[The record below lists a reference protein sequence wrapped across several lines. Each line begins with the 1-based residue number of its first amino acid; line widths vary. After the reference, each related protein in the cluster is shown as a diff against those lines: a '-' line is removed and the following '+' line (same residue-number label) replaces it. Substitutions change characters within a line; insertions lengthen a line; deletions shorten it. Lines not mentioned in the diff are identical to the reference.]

1 MKGMVFIVAATGV
14 LVGVAAVPAWAQKA
28 GQSVTIQY
36 GTVAGSREVDLQSG
50 AVPKGAVVGG
60 ALGLA
65 SAGGKSS
72 SKKARNAIV
81 GAAAGGAIAGAS
93 QGSQKGM
100 LYDVDIGSG
109 GRIQVVSDQREIR
122 SGDCVAVEQAGD
134 TANLRRV
141 SAGYCDKASAPAVQ
155 VRGRRGAER
164 CGGMRGRQATARG
177 RHDHTSSRPCGPQG
191 RAPLQR
197 LACPRAREYSVLT
210 RPVRVPLAQPGET
223 GLGGG
228 KTRAGIAQGTSV
240 RNRNA
245 AKIIR

>member
-1 MKGMVFIVAATGV
+1 MKGMVSIVAATGV

-72 SKKARNAIV
+72 SKKARNALV
-81 GAAAGGAIAGAS
+81 GAAAGGAVAGAS

-122 SGDCVAVEQAGD
+122 SGDCVAIEQAGD
-134 TANLRRV
+134 TANVRRV
-141 SAGYCDKASAPAVQ
+141 SAGYCDKASAAAVQ
-155 VRGRRGAER
+155 SVAGEARKDAEE
-164 CGGMRGRQATARG
+164 CA
-177 RHDHTSSRPCGPQG
+177 
-191 RAPLQR
+191 
-197 LACPRAREYSVLT
+197 
-210 RPVRVPLAQPGET
+210 
-223 GLGGG
+223 
-228 KTRAGIAQGTSV
+228 
-240 RNRNA
+240 A
-245 AKIIR
+245 AKQQLVDAATTQAADLASHKVGLLCND